1 MEINSTFARYT
12 ADHINDNTIIFC
24 GGRRSGKTYFI
35 CQWLLLHCAKYKRI
49 ANVATM
55 TQEQGRLGAFADMC
69 NIIVSNPALAAL
81 CTINQSPRELRFANG
96 SRIFFNSYQNSETAK
111 GIACDYL
118 FINEANNFS
127 KQQYIDLVA
136 NVRRKTF
143 IDFNPNKSFWVN
155 EFFGEEHICRSNWK
169 NNPFLTQAQ
178 RDYFR
183 LLKEAA
189 EKPDASI
196 VDVRNYK
203 VYYLGEFCELTGN
216 IFNTA
221 NIHKVDKLPANIVRY
236 LSFSDPSAIRG
247 ADYFANVLVGL
258 TADKRIV
265 LVDSL
270 SINVGTREAV
280 CKKIADWQR
289 DYGCESYVETNGLVG
304 IDFYE
309 FCINSNIA
317 VNSWYSRGNK
327 FERIVANYQTITE
340 GVDILS
346 TESNTA
352 YLEQC
357 YDFSEKCEHDDNI
370 DALNSA
376 INAAR
381 LFF

>member
-35 CQWLLLHCAKYKRI
+35 CQWILLHCAKYKRI
-49 ANVATM
+49 ANIATM
-55 TQEQGRLGAFADMC
+55 TQEQGRLGAYADMC
-69 NIIVSNPALAAL
+69 NIIVSNPALAAR
-81 CTINQSPRELRFANG
+81 CTINQSPREIRFANG
-96 SRIFFNSYQNSETAK
+96 SRIFFNSYLNSETAK
-111 GIACDYL
+111 GIGCDYL
-118 FINEANNFS
+118 FINEANNFT

-143 IDFNPNKSFWVN
+143 MDFNPNKSFWVN
-155 EFFGEEHICRSNWK
+155 EFFGEEHICRSNWR

-183 LLKEAA
+183 LLKDAA
-189 EKPDASI
+189 EKPDATI

-221 NIHKVDKLPANIVRY
+221 NIHKVDTLPTNIVRY
-236 LSFSDPSAIRG
+236 LSFSDPSALRG
-247 ADYFANVLVGL
+247 ADYFASVLVGL
-258 TADKRIV
+258 TDDKRIV
-265 LVDSL
+265 LVDSY
-270 SINVGTREAV
+270 SPNTGTRGDV
-280 CKKIADWQR
+280 LKKVMAWQR

-304 IDFYE
+304 IYFYE
-309 FCINSNIA
+309 FAINSNVA
-317 VNSWYSRGNK
+317 VSAWQSRGNK
-327 FERIVANYQTITE
+327 FERIVANYQIITE
-340 GVDILS
+340 RLDILA
-346 TESNTA
+346 TEANEV
-352 YLEQC
+352 YLDQIYE
-357 YDFSEKCEHDDNI
+357 FSEKCAHDDNI

-376 INAAR
+376 VMLAR

>member
-1 MEINSTFARYT
+1 MEINKHLARY
-12 ADHINDNTIIFC
+12 AQSRAHANTLIFC

-49 ANVATM
+49 VNVATM
-55 TQEQGRLGAFADMC
+55 TDDQGRLGAYADMV
-69 NIIVSNPALAAL
+69 NIIANTPALRAVCSVL
-81 CTINQSPRELRFANG
+81 QSPKEIRFANG
-96 SRIFFNSYQNSETAK
+96 SKIFFKSYQNSETAK

-118 FINEANNFS
+118 FINEANNFT

-143 IDFNPNKSFWVN
+143 IDFNPMKTFWVN
-155 EFFGEEHICRSNWK
+155 EFFCDSDICFSNWT
-169 NNPFLTQAQ
+169 NNPFLTAAQ

-189 EKPDASI
+189 ENPNAST
-196 VDVRNYK
+196 VDVRNYR
-203 VYYLGEFCELTGN
+203 VYYLGEFCELSGY

-221 NIHKVDKLPANIVRY
+221 NIHKVDRCDNVVRY
-236 LSFSDPSAIRG
+236 LSFSDPSALRG
-247 ADYFANVLVGL
+247 ADYFANVLVGV
-258 TADKRIV
+258 TSDKRIV
-265 LVDSL
+265 LVDSY
-270 SINVGTREAV
+270 SINSGTRSDV
-280 CKKIADWQR
+280 LKKVMQWQR
-289 DYGCESYVETNGLVG
+289 EYGCESYVEVNGLVG

-309 FCINSNIA
+309 FAINSNVA
-317 VNSWYSRGNK
+317 VNSWVSRGNK

-340 GVDILS
+340 SVDVLN
-346 TESNTA
+346 TETNTA
-352 YLEQC
+352 FLEQV

-376 INAAR
+376 VMLAR

>member
-35 CQWLLLHCAKYKRI
+35 CQWILLHCAKYKRI
-49 ANVATM
+49 ANIATM

-69 NIIVSNPALAAL
+69 NIIVSSPALAAR

-143 IDFNPNKSFWVN
+143 MDFNPNKSFWVN
-155 EFFGEEHICRSNWK
+155 EFFGESHICTSNWL

-189 EKPDASI
+189 EKPSATI

-221 NIHKVDKLPANIVRY
+221 NIHKVAAIPTNIVRF
-236 LSFSDPSAIRG
+236 LSFSDPSALRG
-247 ADYFANVLVGL
+247 ADYFASVLIGL
-258 TADKRIV
+258 TDDKRIV
-265 LVDSL
+265 LVDSY
-270 SINVGTREAV
+270 SPNTGTRGDV
-280 CKKIADWQR
+280 LKKVMAWQR

-309 FCINSNIA
+309 FAINSNVA
-317 VNSWYSRGNK
+317 VSAWQSRGNK

-340 GVDILS
+340 RVDILA
-346 TESNTA
+346 TEANNTF
-352 YLEQC
+352 LEQV
-357 YDFSEKCEHDDNI
+357 YDFGEKCAHDDNI

-376 INAAR
+376 VMLAR

>member
-1 MEINSTFARYT
+1 MRVNGKLSKYDRERPNA
-12 ADHINDNTIIFC
+12 HHLIFC

-35 CQWLLLHCAKYKRI
+35 CQWLLAHCAKYQRVV
-49 ANVATM
+49 NVATM
-55 TQEQGRLGAFADMC
+55 TQEQGRLGAFADMK
-69 NIIVSNPALAAL
+69 NIIESEPLLKAY
-81 CTINQSPRELRFANG
+81 CSIFESPREIRFPNG
-96 SRIFFNSYQNSETAK
+96 SRIHFNSYKNSETAK
-111 GIACDYL
+111 GIASDYL
-118 FINEANNFS
+118 YINEANNFT

-143 IDFNPNKSFWVN
+143 IDFNPNRSFWVN
-155 EFFGEEHICRSNWK
+155 EMFDDADICYSSWK
-169 NNPFLTQAQ
+169 DNPFLSDAQ
-178 RDYFR
+178 KDYFAQ
-183 LLKEAA
+183 LKRDA

-216 IFNTA
+216 IFNSS
-221 NIHKVDKLPANIVRY
+221 NIHQIDTMPTNVVRY
-236 LSFSDPSAIRG
+236 LSLSDPSALRG

-270 SINVGTREAV
+270 STNIGTREAV
-280 CKKIADWQR
+280 CKKITEWQR

-309 FCINSNIA
+309 FCVNSNVA
-317 VNSWYSRGNK
+317 VISWYSRGNK

-346 TESNTA
+346 TEANA
-352 YLEQC
+352 EYLEQC

-376 INAAR
+376 VNAAR